1 MLYELW
7 KSPSHRIIQLYATST
22 TNNPTNPKRWQKHN
36 MLSKHSRKQRIFK
49 KTTNFILQ
57 HLYKSN
63 HKYIS
68 FSHSNSKLMK
78 SVGWP
83 SIEYRC
89 YDATRTYVCQ
99 WARWRKDVCA
109 AHHPLSM
116 QRNMETNK
124 QLLCFLANFSNIF
137 LF

>member
-89 YDATRTYVCQ
+89 DDWTPRTSANRLNIHCQ
-99 WARWRKDVCA
+99 YT
-109 AHHPLSM
+109 
-116 QRNMETNK
+116 ETWK
-124 QLLCFLANFSNIF
+124 QINNCLIIIFLANFSNIL